1 LRDFW
6 GCVNSGVC
14 SPIWMALGDLMVSR
28 FSQSSV
34 SLVSNHRY
42 DEDCISSHDDGDS
55 RRKDSE
61 AKSSSSYGNGTT
73 EGAATATSMAYLP
86 QTIVLC
92 ELRHDASEAS
102 APLGTSEI
110 VLVPKWRLKERVSF
124 QSNIVGSC
132 KYVRLACLVQL
143 TM

>member
-1 LRDFW
+1 
-6 GCVNSGVC
+6 
-14 SPIWMALGDLMVSR
+14 MVSR

-34 SLVSNHRY
+34 SLVSNHRH
-42 DEDCISSHDDGDS
+42 DDDCVSSTHDDGDS
-55 RRKDSE
+55 SIASGRKDSE
-61 AKSSSSYGNGTT
+61 AKSSSYGNGTT
-73 EGAATATSMAYLP
+73 ERDATATSMAYLP

-124 QSNIVGSC
+124 RSNIVVSC
-132 KYVRLACLVQL
+132 KYVRLACALIFL
-143 TM
+143 FSATDDERGA

>member
-1 LRDFW
+1 
-6 GCVNSGVC
+6 
-14 SPIWMALGDLMVSR
+14 MVSR

-42 DEDCISSHDDGDS
+42 DDDDCVSSHDDGDS

-61 AKSSSSYGNGTT
+61 AKSSSYGNGTT
-73 EGAATATSMAYLP
+73 ERAATSMAYLP

-110 VLVPKWRLKERVSF
+110 TLVPKWRLKERVSF
-124 QSNIVGSC
+124 QSNIAGCC
-132 KYVRLACLVQL
+132 KYVRLACGLIFMFSA
-143 TM
+143 TDDECGA